1 MYKLKN
7 YFHAWLQKSVYV
19 RLYVPLTLLI
29 ILVSG
34 FRYYLLIQAETTE
47 VRQRASAEMR
57 QASHFLLPVIKE
69 LSARHQPAEIKQ
81 LIEREISTSDQ
92 ITEITW
98 QDEHGQLVAEN
109 ITNSI
114 SAAPPWFFHFIL
126 LKNESQVHQ
135 IMLSDG
141 AMATLQLTTSPATVI
156 DAIWAKVCTQAKLS
170 AAIIFT
176 IFFLLSLILRAN
188 ARTLAKLA
196 IATIRFKKGEHS
208 VRMEVAGSVE
218 SRALASTFNSMTEE
232 VQKLFKSLQL
242 SRHELA
248 IEKEIV
254 ETTLASIGDAVI
266 STDIDGNILTLNKV
280 AHQLTGWSQQE
291 AHATPLKHVFTLLDA
306 IDQRR
311 MTIFVQGIHVVENKL
326 ESSGNNSPNNS
337 EKNRIESDNQDVLQ
351 SSGKMLINRN
361 GQQHEIDFTASP
373 IKRKDSSVIGCVL
386 VFRDVSEKRLLMQRI
401 SWQAGHDQ
409 LTGLE
414 NRHLFTERFK
424 LAIEQANADQYWLAV
439 CLLDL
444 DHFQTINE
452 QHGQEVANKLLQNI
466 AGRLETCI
474 ATANSGNYIA
484 RLGGDEFVALIQV
497 QIGAADLED
506 KLTRLMTELSRPH
519 QFEQKE
525 IAITASIGV
534 AIYPR
539 DDLNPDIL
547 LRSADQAMYQAKL
560 NGRNQFHVFD
570 AQLDQQVRTHHN
582 QRTRIRRALIDG
594 ELRLYYQPKVN
605 MRKGEIIGM
614 EALLRWQHPDKGI
627 VGPLHFLPIVE
638 HTDLIVDIGEWVIH
652 QALEQL
658 VLWYEAYSHWV
669 LSVNIAARHFQH
681 PDFLARLTS
690 ILADYPQVNPQ
701 SLEIE
706 ILESAAIQDIQ
717 YVREVIIACQELGVR
732 FALDD
737 FGTGYSSLSYLKR
750 LPTNTLKIDQSFV
763 RNMLEDQEDLALISA
778 VIGLADAFKREV
790 IAEGVE
796 TAEQG
801 VSLMR
806 LGCDYAQGYVIAH
819 PMPARTVDSWVRT
832 YRPASEWS
840 LQAKLA

>member
-1 MYKLKN
+1 
-7 YFHAWLQKSVYV
+7 
-19 RLYVPLTLLI
+19 
-29 ILVSG
+29 
-34 FRYYLLIQAETTE
+34 
-47 VRQRASAEMR
+47 
-57 QASHFLLPVIKE
+57 
-69 LSARHQPAEIKQ
+69 
-81 LIEREISTSDQ
+81 
-92 ITEITW
+92 
-98 QDEHGQLVAEN
+98 
-109 ITNSI
+109 
-114 SAAPPWFFHFIL
+114 
-126 LKNESQVHQ
+126 
-135 IMLSDG
+135 
-141 AMATLQLTTSPATVI
+141 
-156 DAIWAKVCTQAKLS
+156 
-170 AAIIFT
+170 
-176 IFFLLSLILRAN
+176 
-188 ARTLAKLA
+188 
-196 IATIRFKKGEHS
+196 
-208 VRMEVAGSVE
+208 
-218 SRALASTFNSMTEE
+218 
-232 VQKLFKSLQL
+232 
-242 SRHELA
+242 
-248 IEKEIV
+248 
-254 ETTLASIGDAVI
+254 
-266 STDIDGNILTLNKV
+266 
-280 AHQLTGWSQQE
+280 
-291 AHATPLKHVFTLLDA
+291 
-306 IDQRR
+306 
-311 MTIFVQGIHVVENKL
+311 
-326 ESSGNNSPNNS
+326 
-337 EKNRIESDNQDVLQ
+337 
-351 SSGKMLINRN
+351 MLINRN

-373 IKRKDSSVIGCVL
+373 IKRKDGSVIGCVL
-386 VFRDVSEKRLLMQRI
+386 VFRDVSEKRLLIQRI

-452 QHGQEVANKLLQNI
+452 QYGQEVANKLLQNI
-466 AGRLETCI
+466 AGRLKACI

-506 KLTRLMTELSRPH
+506 KLTKLLTELSHPH
-519 QFEQKE
+519 QLEQKE

-658 VLWYEAYSHWV
+658 VLWYDAYPHWV

-717 YVREVIIACQELGVR
+717 HVREVIIACQELGVR

-819 PMPARTVDSWVRT
+819 PMPAHTVESWVRT